1 MDDDDIIFAKR
12 YSVAATTHKERDD
25 ILNNREIKVEYA
37 NLRGVRKRVFRMY
50 ERTNESFGGVGWIVN
65 DDIDECMVCG
75 KEFYFFRRRHHCRS
89 CGNLVCDSCSPHY
102 VVVEELKEQGE
113 VRVCVQCYWG
123 QWPVYA
129 ARERAYSDSE
139 DEDSADDDL
148 DTAIASSQVNA
159 SKNSAMK
166 SLNVEVEDF
175 LEYCELVVLD
185 ASASW
190 KGICSGI
197 WTGLNMPSHMHADFE
212 YVIVVDEDGDEIS
225 PAISDADSFW
235 RYAVEIS
242 VTNKN
247 KLVACVP
254 PALKQELYQHRKKL
268 LLEMRSPNGKSN
280 SNSQS
285 VVGVFPIV
293 QDSKVEEEISRNAT
307 ESANVNNTAPPA
319 TPDASTKHK
328 TSMPTSSTTKKKRR
342 SSISLEDEALINLSR
357 QRAQEKVRRASL
369 ASSTPNGHNGTQVEG
384 SSGNTDEE
392 DKIEDVDFSALALA
406 EGPTPIVNVN
416 QKDHTVVVQLKS
428 GNTHKMSKADSES
441 LLLARRATAETY
453 EPPAVSSP
461 AHLSVVVDPADEE
474 KGRIKSGKGSHSP
487 ATDEEHDVN
496 LTPRLINKFHEEL
509 RTAFDELSQLSRRE
523 NSAIEESKLSMSTFM
538 SWEEVTRAV
547 SEIANL
553 DAAVVEEEF
562 KVIAGGVP
570 NASRDDTLS
579 PVVDFDGFCLLM
591 ERLETLGERQSLNDP
606 KHVVIE
612 SPSPPQSQSRSQS
625 RRRRYSVST
634 MDMPGELAPL
644 PDDGDDVMVPEEL
657 VTEYETLRELTK
669 TVKGTHPQDGSG
681 VSQAAIL
688 IWENIQEALAQEVLS
703 ADDVIGLFNKAVE
716 GSRGEN
722 GVPAHPLL
730 SLKEFYSFA
739 VKLQVFVD
747 EKCGDW

>member
-12 YSVAATTHKERDD
+12 YSVAAKTHKEKAD

-50 ERTNESFGGVGWIVN
+50 ERTSESFGGVGWIVN

-89 CGNLVCDSCSPHY
+89 CGNLVCDSCSPHF

-129 ARERAYSDSE
+129 ARERVYSDSE
-139 DEDSADDDL
+139 SEESADEDL
-148 DTAIASSQVNA
+148 DMAIASSQINA
-159 SKNSAMK
+159 NKNSSTK
-166 SLNVEVEDF
+166 GLNVEVEDF

-185 ASASW
+185 TSASW
-190 KGICSGI
+190 EGICSGI
-197 WTGLNMPSHMHADFE
+197 WAGLNMPSHMQADFE

-225 PAISDADSFW
+225 PTISDADSFW
-235 RYAVEIS
+235 RYVVEIS

-247 KLVACVP
+247 KLVACLP
-254 PALKQELYQHRKKL
+254 PALKQELYQHRKNL
-268 LLEMRSPNGKSN
+268 LLEMKSPNGKSN
-280 SNSQS
+280 NSSQS
-285 VVGVFPIV
+285 VVGVFPGV
-293 QDSKVEEEISRNAT
+293 EDSKLKEEISRNAAECT
-307 ESANVNNTAPPA
+307 DGNSTAPPV
-319 TPDASTKHK
+319 TPDASSRPVTAIQ
-328 TSMPTSSTTKKKRR
+328 TSSTAKKKRR

-369 ASSTPNGHNGTQVEG
+369 SSTTTNGHDGTQEEAR
-384 SSGNTDEE
+384 SNNTDEE

-416 QKDHTVVVQLKS
+416 QKEHTVVVQLKS
-428 GNTHKMSKADSES
+428 GNTHKMSKEDSES
-441 LLLARRATAETY
+441 LLLARRATAETFN
-453 EPPAVSSP
+453 PTAVSSP
-461 AHLSVVVDPADEE
+461 AHLSVVVDKADKE
-474 KGRIKSGKGSHSP
+474 KEVLSSGKGSHSP
-487 ATDEEHDVN
+487 ATDEEHDVSV
-496 LTPRLINKFHEEL
+496 TPRLINKFHEEL

-523 NSAIEESKLSMSTFM
+523 NPAVEESKLSISTFM

-562 KVIAGGVP
+562 KVIAGGILD
-570 NASRDDTLS
+570 ASRDDSLS
-579 PVVDFDGFCLLM
+579 PVIDFDGFCVLM
-591 ERLETLGERQSLNDP
+591 ERLETLGERQSLVEP
-606 KHVVIE
+606 KHVVTE
-612 SPSPPQSQSRSQS
+612 LPSLQSQPQSQ
-625 RRRRYSVST
+625 RRRYSVST
-634 MDMPGELAPL
+634 MDLPGELAPL
-644 PDDGDDVMVPEEL
+644 PDDGDVVMVPEEL

-669 TVKGTHPQDGSG
+669 TVKGTHPQDEAG

-688 IWENIQEALAQEVLS
+688 LWENIQEALVQEVLS

-716 GSRGEN
+716 DSRGETD
-722 GVPAHPLL
+722 VPVHPLL
-730 SLKEFYSFA
+730 TLKEFYSFA
-739 VKLQVFVD
+739 VKMQVFVD